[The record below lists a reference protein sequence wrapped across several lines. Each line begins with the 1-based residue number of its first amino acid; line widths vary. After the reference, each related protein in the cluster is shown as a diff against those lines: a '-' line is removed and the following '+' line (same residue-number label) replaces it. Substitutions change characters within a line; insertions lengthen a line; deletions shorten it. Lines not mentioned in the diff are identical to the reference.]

1 MVITEGIRVETKGN
15 GEGLDITAEVKRIVL
30 ESGAQAGIVTVFVP
44 GSTGGLT
51 TIEFE
56 PGAVSDFAEAMNR
69 IAPPGRD
76 YRHHLRWGDDNGH
89 SHVQAALLGPSLT
102 VPFVNGMLTLGQWQ
116 QIMFVDFDTRP
127 RSRELVAQIIGE

>member
-1 MVITEGIRVETKGN
+1 MVITDRIRVKTLGN
-15 GEGLDITAEVKRIVL
+15 GDGLEITSQISKHVQ
-30 ESGAQAGIVTVFVP
+30 ESGIKSGIVTIFVP

-56 PGAVSDFAEAMNR
+56 PGAVNDFKEAMNR
-69 IAPPGRD
+69 IAPPGLD
-76 YRHHLRWGDDNGH
+76 YQHHLRWGDDNGH

-127 RSRELVAQIIGE
+127 RSRELITQIIGE